1 MPDPQPKP
9 RRVWTVAEANARLS
23 EVLRLSE
30 EEGPQR
36 IGKRR
41 GFVVVPAAVWDAA
54 VSRRPSL
61 GDWLVDNMPRGVEL
75 DPPRERRSARAVPF
89 ATSDA
94 E

>member
-9 RRVWTVAEANARLS
+9 RRVWTVAEAKARLS

-30 EEGPQR
+30 EEGPQQ

-61 GDWLVDNMPRGVEL
+61 GDWLVDNMPRGVGL
-75 DPPRERRSARAVPF
+75 DPPRERKSARAVPF
-89 ATSDA
+89 ATRDA